1 MAIPDVLLKAVR
13 SSAPT
18 GKNPLEALT
27 EAPFSGA
34 EGSSFSAVMA
44 EVNVDARKADENET
58 EKAGSETGKGLPELP
73 DRSLNSRRL
82 RSVADTDQNLEEFAV
97 GMGIDRGLVRLLL
110 SETAP
115 AAAGAVE
122 AKVEEISAGVANPI
136 IPPTVPMVQPAT
148 QWVLAA
154 DAAVA
159 TASDSSVRAAVEEA
173 TTLLGSAPMAG
184 AGATVGSGA
193 MTGSGPIAESAPIAD
208 EDLLLWRS
216 SLLAAPLGDDAA
228 TPVEGATPTATPAL
242 ASTAEQLKARGGSIA
257 MPTAMASGVAASAAA
272 TSGAAVTPAAITDM
286 LDTMS
291 PMAATSSVALPEE
304 SGWRSR
310 RFNFVNDS
318 AVQSTSTSIASEGIS
333 KADSSEFADFMDSRA
348 GSGAERG
355 GEMPARPLAT
365 PGMIVSM
372 TAEPRPDVAPTST
385 ATALIGNLSS
395 PTSISL
401 ATTAPQGAA
410 SGETS
415 MVLQTPDAKLSFGER
430 VQAFADAVAQRVIGQ
445 IRDENWSV
453 RMQLEPA
460 NLGTMDIDLS
470 LKGNVVAATVGVAN
484 QDVRAL
490 LESGLPRL
498 RESLESAGLQLSGWN
513 FGQAGSRAF
522 NDSAKKFSQTVFR
535 GRIDETGS
543 VTEVDGSRMMPIR
556 NAASGKIDL
565 FV

>member
-27 EAPFSGA
+27 EAPFSSS

-44 EVNVDARKADENET
+44 EVNVDARKADENEA
-58 EKAGSETGKGLPELP
+58 EKSGSETGKGLPELP

-82 RSVADTDQNLEEFAV
+82 RSIADTDQNLEEFAV

-115 AAAGAVE
+115 VAGAVE
-122 AKVEEISAGVANPI
+122 AKAEEVSADVANPM
-136 IPPTVPMVQPAT
+136 IPSMTPMVQPAT
-148 QWVLAA
+148 PMVLAVNA
-154 DAAVA
+154 SAA
-159 TASDSSVRAAVEEA
+159 TTPDQSVRPAVEEA
-173 TTLLGSAPMAG
+173 TAILGTTPMAG
-184 AGATVGSGA
+184 STAMAGSTSI
-193 MTGSGPIAESAPIAD
+193 TDSAPIAD

-216 SLLAAPLGDDAA
+216 SLLAAPMGDDAA
-228 TPVEGATPTATPAL
+228 APVEGATSTATPAL
-242 ASTAEQLKARGGSIA
+242 ASTAEQLKVRAGAIA
-257 MPTAMASGVAASAAA
+257 MPAPTAAGLAASAAA
-272 TSGAAVTPAAITDM
+272 TSGAVVKPPAITDM

-291 PMAATSSVALPEE
+291 PMDATSSVALPDE

-310 RFNFVNDS
+310 RFNFVNDA
-318 AVQSTSTSIASEGIS
+318 AVQSPSASIASEGIS
-333 KADSSEFADFMDSRA
+333 KTDAGEFADFMDGGA

-355 GEMPARPLAT
+355 GEMPTRPLVA

-385 ATALIGNLSS
+385 ATALLGNLSS

-401 ATTAPQGAA
+401 ATGAPQGAT
-410 SGETS
+410 SGETA

-522 NDSAKKFSQTVFR
+522 NDSARKFSQTVFR

-543 VTEVDGSRMMPIR
+543 VADVDGSRMMPIR

>member
-27 EAPFSGA
+27 EAPFSSS

-44 EVNVDARKADENET
+44 EVNVDARKADENEA
-58 EKAGSETGKGLPELP
+58 EKSGSETGKGLPELP

-82 RSVADTDQNLEEFAV
+82 RSIADTDQNLEEFAV

-115 AAAGAVE
+115 VAGAVE
-122 AKVEEISAGVANPI
+122 AKAEEVSADVANPM
-136 IPPTVPMVQPAT
+136 IPSMTPMVQPAT
-148 QWVLAA
+148 PMVLAVNA
-154 DAAVA
+154 SAA
-159 TASDSSVRAAVEEA
+159 TTPDQSVRPAVEEA
-173 TTLLGSAPMAG
+173 TAILGTTPMAG
-184 AGATVGSGA
+184 STAMAGSTSI
-193 MTGSGPIAESAPIAD
+193 TDSAPIAD

-216 SLLAAPLGDDAA
+216 SLLAAPMGDDAA
-228 TPVEGATPTATPAL
+228 APVEGATSTATPAL
-242 ASTAEQLKARGGSIA
+242 ASTAEQLKVRAGAIA
-257 MPTAMASGVAASAAA
+257 MPAPTAAGLAASAAA
-272 TSGAAVTPAAITDM
+272 TSGAVVTPPAITDM

-291 PMAATSSVALPEE
+291 SMDATSSVALPDE

-310 RFNFVNDS
+310 RFNFVNDA
-318 AVQSTSTSIASEGIS
+318 AVQSPSASIASEGIS
-333 KADSSEFADFMDSRA
+333 KTDAGEFADFMDGGA

-355 GEMPARPLAT
+355 GEMPTRPLVA

-385 ATALIGNLSS
+385 ATALLGNLSS

-401 ATTAPQGAA
+401 ATGAPQGAT
-410 SGETS
+410 SGETA

-522 NDSAKKFSQTVFR
+522 NDSARKFSQTVFR

-543 VTEVDGSRMMPIR
+543 VADVDGSRMMPIR

>member
-27 EAPFSGA
+27 EAPFSSS

-44 EVNVDARKADENET
+44 EVNVDARKADENEA
-58 EKAGSETGKGLPELP
+58 EKSGSETGKGLPELP

-82 RSVADTDQNLEEFAV
+82 RSIADTDQNLEEFAV

-115 AAAGAVE
+115 VAGAVE
-122 AKVEEISAGVANPI
+122 AKAEEVSADVANPM
-136 IPPTVPMVQPAT
+136 IPSMTPMVQPAT
-148 QWVLAA
+148 PMVLAVNA
-154 DAAVA
+154 SAA
-159 TASDSSVRAAVEEA
+159 TTPDQSVRPAVEEA
-173 TTLLGSAPMAG
+173 TAILVTTPMAG
-184 AGATVGSGA
+184 STAMAGSTSI
-193 MTGSGPIAESAPIAD
+193 TDSAPIAD

-216 SLLAAPLGDDAA
+216 SLLAAPMGDDAA
-228 TPVEGATPTATPAL
+228 APVEGATSTATPAL
-242 ASTAEQLKARGGSIA
+242 ASTAEQLKVRAGAIA
-257 MPTAMASGVAASAAA
+257 MPAPTAAGLAASAAA
-272 TSGAAVTPAAITDM
+272 TSGAVVTPPAITDM

-291 PMAATSSVALPEE
+291 PMDATSSVALPDE

-310 RFNFVNDS
+310 RFNFVNDA
-318 AVQSTSTSIASEGIS
+318 AVQSPSASIASEGIS
-333 KADSSEFADFMDSRA
+333 KTDSGEFADFMDGGA

-355 GEMPARPLAT
+355 GEMPTRPLVT

-385 ATALIGNLSS
+385 TAALLGNLSS

-401 ATTAPQGAA
+401 ATAAPQGAT
-410 SGETS
+410 SGETA

-522 NDSAKKFSQTVFR
+522 NDSARKFSQTVFR

-543 VTEVDGSRMMPIR
+543 VADVDGSRMMPIR

>member
-44 EVNVDARKADENET
+44 EVNVDARKADENEA
-58 EKAGSETGKGLPELP
+58 EKSGSETGKGLPELP

-173 TTLLGSAPMAG
+173 TTLLGSAPMVG

-193 MTGSGPIAESAPIAD
+193 MAGSGPIAESAPIAD

-228 TPVEGATPTATPAL
+228 TPVEGATPMATPAL

-257 MPTAMASGVAASAAA
+257 MPTAMASGA
-272 TSGAAVTPAAITDM
+272 TVTPAAITDM

-291 PMAATSSVALPEE
+291 PMGASSSVALPEE

-318 AVQSTSTSIASEGIS
+318 AVQSTSASIASEGIS
-333 KADSSEFADFMDSRA
+333 KADSSEFADFMDSSA

-445 IRDENWSV
+445 IREENWSV

-543 VTEVDGSRMMPIR
+543 VTEVDSSRMMPIR

>member
-27 EAPFSGA
+27 EAPFSSA

-44 EVNVDARKADENET
+44 EVNVDARKADENEA
-58 EKAGSETGKGLPELP
+58 EKSGSETGKGLPELP

-82 RSVADTDQNLEEFAV
+82 RSIADTDQNLEEFAV

-115 AAAGAVE
+115 VAGVVE
-122 AKVEEISAGVANPI
+122 AKAEEVSANVANPM
-136 IPPTVPMVQPAT
+136 IPSMTPMVQPAT
-148 QWVLAA
+148 PMVLAVNA
-154 DAAVA
+154 SAA
-159 TASDSSVRAAVEEA
+159 TTPDQSVRPAVEEA
-173 TTLLGSAPMAG
+173 TAILGTTPMAG
-184 AGATVGSGA
+184 STAMAGSTSI
-193 MTGSGPIAESAPIAD
+193 TDSAPIAD

-216 SLLAAPLGDDAA
+216 SLLAAPMGDDAA
-228 TPVEGATPTATPAL
+228 APVEGATSTATPAL
-242 ASTAEQLKARGGSIA
+242 ASTAEQLKVRAGAIA
-257 MPTAMASGVAASAAA
+257 MPAPTAAGLAASAAA
-272 TSGAAVTPAAITDM
+272 TSGAVVTPAAITDM

-291 PMAATSSVALPEE
+291 PMDATSSVALPDE

-310 RFNFVNDS
+310 RFNFVNDA
-318 AVQSTSTSIASEGIS
+318 AVQSPSASIASEGIS
-333 KADSSEFADFMDSRA
+333 KTDAGEFADFMDGGA

-355 GEMPARPLAT
+355 GEMPTRPLVA

-385 ATALIGNLSS
+385 ATALLGNLSS

-401 ATTAPQGAA
+401 ATGAPQGAT
-410 SGETS
+410 SGETA

-522 NDSAKKFSQTVFR
+522 NDSARKFSQTVFR

-543 VTEVDGSRMMPIR
+543 VADVDGSRMMPIR

>member
-27 EAPFSGA
+27 EAPFSSS

-44 EVNVDARKADENET
+44 EVNVDARKADENEA
-58 EKAGSETGKGLPELP
+58 EKSGSETGKGLPELP

-173 TTLLGSAPMAG
+173 TTLLGSAPMVG

-193 MTGSGPIAESAPIAD
+193 MAGSGPIAESAPIAD

-228 TPVEGATPTATPAL
+228 TPVEGATPMATPAL

-257 MPTAMASGVAASAAA
+257 MPTAMASGA
-272 TSGAAVTPAAITDM
+272 TVTPAAITDM

-291 PMAATSSVALPEE
+291 PMGASSSVALPEE

-318 AVQSTSTSIASEGIS
+318 AVQSTSASIASEGIS
-333 KADSSEFADFMDSRA
+333 KADSSEFADFMDSSA

-445 IRDENWSV
+445 IREENWSV

-543 VTEVDGSRMMPIR
+543 VTEVDSSRMMPIR

>member
-27 EAPFSGA
+27 EAPFSSS

-44 EVNVDARKADENET
+44 EVNVDARKADENEA
-58 EKAGSETGKGLPELP
+58 EKSGSETGKGLPELP

-82 RSVADTDQNLEEFAV
+82 RSIADTDQNLEEFAV

-115 AAAGAVE
+115 VAGAVE
-122 AKVEEISAGVANPI
+122 AKAEEVSADVANPM
-136 IPPTVPMVQPAT
+136 IPSMTPMVQPAT
-148 QWVLAA
+148 PMVLAVNA
-154 DAAVA
+154 SAA
-159 TASDSSVRAAVEEA
+159 TTPDQSVRPAVEEA
-173 TTLLGSAPMAG
+173 TAILGTTPMAG
-184 AGATVGSGA
+184 STAMAGSTSI
-193 MTGSGPIAESAPIAD
+193 TDSAPIAD

-216 SLLAAPLGDDAA
+216 SLLAAPMGDDAA
-228 TPVEGATPTATPAL
+228 VPVEGATSTATPAL
-242 ASTAEQLKARGGSIA
+242 ASTAEQLKVRAGAIA
-257 MPTAMASGVAASAAA
+257 MPAPTAAGVAASAAA
-272 TSGAAVTPAAITDM
+272 TSGAVVTPAAITDM

-291 PMAATSSVALPEE
+291 PMDATSSVALPDE

-310 RFNFVNDS
+310 RFNFVNDA
-318 AVQSTSTSIASEGIS
+318 AVQSPSASIASEGIS
-333 KADSSEFADFMDSRA
+333 KTDAGEFADFMDGGA

-355 GEMPARPLAT
+355 GEMPTRPLVT

-385 ATALIGNLSS
+385 TAALLGNLSS

-401 ATTAPQGAA
+401 ATAAPQGAT
-410 SGETS
+410 SGETA

-522 NDSAKKFSQTVFR
+522 NDSARKFSQTVFR

-543 VTEVDGSRMMPIR
+543 VADVDGSRMMPIR